1 MTWALCFGW
10 VNTYGRAVNFDPN
23 QRPAHIKTLCFH
35 SFEAALHFHFN
46 NSRGTWWEILTPD
59 DQVALSSRAGFNHDA
74 VPSPSLCA
82 RQILHT
88 RYADLF
94 PESVEELLIG
104 RDRRSHDDGVTW
116 ESVLLGEKEE
126 VRKPILPSLPKP
138 NSVEILTVSSAAG
151 PGWITLTH
159 AAGSLTVKVSSLELQ
174 KSRTGYSLW
183 VLNTSRRI
191 YTRDVG
197 EGAVILLQSFG
208 VPVADEKEKLPKGFV
223 KAWKPTLF
231 KVQQSDG
238 KEPLE
243 VKGQTRGLL
252 GIDKRRVELS
262 RTWRDYQGEEKIY
275 TYTET
280 LYHLTH
286 LPTGLLIARWKHKNV
301 AEEFADLL
309 RSEMPYLTDTG
320 IEVTPEIGK
329 RVREIL
335 DRFSA

>member
-1 MTWALCFGW
+1 MARWCLSYGYLSTTSDGW
-10 VNTYGRAVNFDPN
+10 GYRPKLS
-23 QRPAHIKTLCFH
+23 RPASTIEITYH
-35 SFEAALHFHFN
+35 SFEAALH
-46 NSRGTWWEILTPD
+46 SLDIYPRGNWWEICTPEGE
-59 DQVALSSRAGFNHDA
+59 VACSSHSHFNEEA
-74 VPSPSLCA
+74 IPSPSLCV
-82 RQILHT
+82 QQLLHD
-88 RYADLF
+88 RYPGLF
-94 PESVEELLIG
+94 PESVEEPGKDLE
-104 RDRRSHDDGVTW
+104 SHDNGETW

-126 VRKPILPSLPKP
+126 GRKPILPSLPKP
-138 NSVEILTVSSAAG
+138 ESVEILTVSPAAE

-159 AAGSLTVKVSSLELQ
+159 AAGSLTMKVSSLELQ
-174 KSRTGYSLW
+174 KSRTGYSL
-183 VLNTSRRI
+183 RI
-191 YTRDVG
+191 LGTPRGVYTRDVG
-197 EGAVILLQSFG
+197 EGAAILLQSLG
-208 VPVADEKEKLPKGFV
+208 VSIVGEKERLPKGFV
-223 KAWKPTLF
+223 KAWKPALF
-231 KVQQSDG
+231 KVQQSGG

-262 RTWRDYQGEEKIY
+262 RTWRDYHGEEKIY

-309 RSEMPYLTDTG
+309 RSEMPELTDTG
-320 IEVTPEIGK
+320 VEVTPEIGK